1 MVWLKFLFC
10 LVVILFAGTKL
21 ARYGDIIAQKTGL
34 GGLWIGLVLLS
45 TITSVPE
52 IATSVSSAALVGS
65 ADLSLGTLFGSNLF
79 NLAIL
84 AFIDICHPYAPIL
97 SIVST
102 RHILLAIGGIL
113 LTGIAAVSI
122 LAGDALA
129 GISLGWLGVPS
140 IVILLLYL
148 FLIRQMFKLE
158 RNNKSSS
165 EQEESEEYKDVS
177 LKTTWLK
184 FALAA
189 LAVIG
194 AGIWIS
200 FIGDEIAEVTGWDAS
215 FVGSLF
221 LAISTSAPELVVTF
235 AALRLGA
242 LDMAIADILGSNMF
256 NMTIIFL
263 ADVFYTN
270 QAIMSSASNVHTI
283 TAAAGILMSLVVI
296 IALRF
301 RQKKKIGRVFS
312 WYSPLLVILYLLG
325 FYMLFAYGIG

>member
-10 LVVILFAGTKL
+10 LAAILFAGTKL

-45 TITSVPE
+45 AITSVPE

-84 AFIDICHPYAPIL
+84 AFIDVCHPYAPIL

-102 RHILLAIGGIL
+102 RHILLAVGGIL

-122 LAGDALA
+122 LAGDALS

-140 IVILLLYL
+140 IAILLLYL

-158 RNNKSSS
+158 RNNRSSS
-165 EQEESEEYKDVS
+165 APEETEEYKDAS
-177 LKTTWLK
+177 LKATWLK
-184 FALAA
+184 FAFAA

-270 QAIMSSASNVHTI
+270 QAIMSSASNVHAI